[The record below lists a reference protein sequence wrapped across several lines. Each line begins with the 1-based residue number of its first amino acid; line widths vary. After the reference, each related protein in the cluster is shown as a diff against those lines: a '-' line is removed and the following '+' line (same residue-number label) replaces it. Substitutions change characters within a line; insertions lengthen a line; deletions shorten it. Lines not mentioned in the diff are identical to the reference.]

1 MIGYWYFLNGLVR
14 KRDFIGK
21 QPTNQEVIMRAAH
34 IFRIEDGIIVEQWE
48 IADQLELLRHAE
60 VISFN

>member
-1 MIGYWYFLNGLVR
+1 M
-14 KRDFIGK
+14 K
-21 QPTNQEVIMRAAH
+21 TAH
-34 IFRIEDGIIVEQWE
+34 IFGIEDGIIVEQWE